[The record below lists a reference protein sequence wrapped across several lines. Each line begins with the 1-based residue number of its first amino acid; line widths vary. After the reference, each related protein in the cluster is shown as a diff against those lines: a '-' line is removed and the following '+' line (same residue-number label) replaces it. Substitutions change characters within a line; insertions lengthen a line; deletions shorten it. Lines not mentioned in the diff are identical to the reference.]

1 MKKYKSKNYSG
12 FTLLEIL
19 VVVSIFAVLGI
30 LVTRS
35 VILTLQG
42 TQKTESLIRA
52 RENLDYSLNIIE
64 RGLRGASSIP
74 GCATNLDTSTIGYLD
89 QDGQPAS
96 FSCINSNGESY
107 IASGSSNIRLTTD
120 SVRIL
125 DCSFLCTPSSA
136 ASPPYVSINL
146 TVQDASASGIPGTEV
161 TAQTQIYLRN
171 Y

>member
-1 MKKYKSKNYSG
+1 MKRNNLKAGSG
-12 FTLLEIL
+12 FSLLEML

-35 VILTLQG
+35 VVLTLQG

-64 RGLRGASSIP
+64 RGLRSANSIP
-74 GCATNLDTSTIGYLD
+74 ICPNPDTSTIGYLD

-96 FSCINSNGESY
+96 FSCVNSNSGSY
-107 IASGSSNIRLTTD
+107 IASGSANLRLTTD
-120 SVRIL
+120 SVKIL
-125 DCSFLCTPSSA
+125 NCSFSCTPSSA
-136 ASPPYVSINL
+136 AGPPHVSVDLAI
-146 TVQDASASGIPGTEV
+146 QDASASGIPGTEV